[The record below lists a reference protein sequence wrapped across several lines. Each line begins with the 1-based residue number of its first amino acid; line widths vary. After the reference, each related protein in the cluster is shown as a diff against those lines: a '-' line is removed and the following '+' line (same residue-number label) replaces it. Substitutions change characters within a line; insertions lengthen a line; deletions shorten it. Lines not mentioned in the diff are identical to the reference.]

1 VSEEWRFSLRRE
13 NADILSSPESRK
25 FVRGLEAVVDYA
37 NRIHDEYFPDYK
49 KWD

>member
-1 VSEEWRFSLRRE
+1 MSEEWRFSLSRG
-13 NADILSSPESRK
+13 NADILSSPESRE

>member
-1 VSEEWRFSLRRE
+1 MLTIF
-13 NADILSSPESRK
+13 SSPESRK